1 MKDLY
6 KASARLLGYH
16 ALYTVVA
23 LVFVLPFSRL
33 IYYNDGVVRPWGG
46 IIYTLVILLFYLPV
60 LYSDLWHMGRSHTRK
75 TSEIKPNFAY
85 PFAISVISE
94 IPTYILFALMVAV
107 YVKDKN
113 SFNIFYVIFKFWQS
127 IYVGVLG
134 ISNVFYAVSLI
145 LPIVFAFLGYLAGTK
160 NFEFAEKYIYPIIFK
175 NKKRNKS

>member
-1 MKDLY
+1 
-6 KASARLLGYH
+6 
-16 ALYTVVA
+16 
-23 LVFVLPFSRL
+23 
-33 IYYNDGVVRPWGG
+33 
-46 IIYTLVILLFYLPV
+46 
-60 LYSDLWHMGRSHTRK
+60 
-75 TSEIKPNFAY
+75 
-85 PFAISVISE
+85 
-94 IPTYILFALMVAV
+94 MVAV